1 LELTHEGAMHV
12 RLGVVAALA
21 VAVGAPALAETD
33 DGFAAFW
40 SSFQAAAAKD
50 DARALASMIALGP
63 NLGEDGA
70 SFARFH
76 AGELGP
82 KVRRCLAKAKPDRD
96 VNPEGSVLYS
106 AYCGGEIIYGFTK
119 TGGVWK
125 LTELSAND

>member
-1 LELTHEGAMHV
+1 MERAMRV
-12 RLGVVAALA
+12 GLGVTLGLGLA
-21 VAVGAPALAETD
+21 TAAPAMAAPA
-33 DGFAAFW
+33 DGFSTFW
-40 SSFQAAAAKD
+40 PKFQAAAAKD
-50 DARALASMIALGP
+50 DTKALASMIALGP

-70 SFARFH
+70 SFAKFH

-96 VNPEGSVLYS
+96 VNPQGDVLYS

-125 LTELSAND
+125 LTDLGAND

>member
-1 LELTHEGAMHV
+1 MSI

-21 VAVGAPALAETD
+21 VALAAPTVAAPD

-40 SSFQAAAAKD
+40 PTFQAAIAKD
-50 DARALASMIALGP
+50 DTKALAAMIALGP

-70 SFARFH
+70 SFAKFH

-96 VNPEGSVLYS
+96 VDGLGNVNYS
-106 AYCGGEIIYGFTK
+106 AFCGGEIIYGFTK

-125 LTELSAND
+125 LTDLGAND

>member
-1 LELTHEGAMHV
+1 MHI
-12 RLGVVAALA
+12 RLGMVAALA
-21 VAVGAPALAETD
+21 AMIAAPAMGDPAPGAPT

-40 SSFQAAAAKD
+40 TTFQAAVAKD
-50 DARALASMIALGP
+50 DTRALASMIALGP

-70 SFARFH
+70 SFAKFH

-96 VNPEGSVLYS
+96 VNPQGGVLYS
-106 AYCGGEIIYGFTK
+106 AYCGGEILYGFTK

-125 LTELSAND
+125 LTDLAAND

>member
-1 LELTHEGAMHV
+1 MHI
-12 RLGVVAALA
+12 RLGVIAALA
-21 VAVGAPALAETD
+21 VMVAAPAVAAPD

-40 SSFQAAAAKD
+40 PAFQAAAAKD
-50 DARALASMIALGP
+50 DAKALASMIALGP
-63 NLGEDGA
+63 NLGEDGV
-70 SFARFH
+70 SFAKFH

-96 VNPEGSVLYS
+96 VNPQGDVLYS

-125 LTELSAND
+125 LTDLSPND